1 MAVFNW
7 ALSQEY
13 RCKPLS
19 RLVSLGDTRCSHLGL
34 LGNRKGYPDI
44 FLPYPVVFSKVSGL
58 ASQSN
63 GVTSVNKLSTAS
75 SELSTVAQ
83 SLSTSPPVPAVF
95 PAFPKKDEQPPER
108 RSTEGRE
115 PKRERSDRPEGGF
128 ESTTTRKI
136 FLCGY
141 QKTEFEAET
150 ETETEAAP
158 RLASESAPRLARGDP
173 KPESSGYAGLFIEL
187 KRYKPKGYLS
197 SEQKEWLAYLTE
209 VGYYAT
215 MCRGSYAA
223 ILTLQWYLSSFGLG
237 EGYME
242 FEIDHGVAVPDS
254 LVTRSPRCK
263 YPFDKMKV
271 GDSFHVAAGPL
282 TGATDK
288 IRTRLYQA
296 VSTAHRQLREAG
308 ETDLKMVVGIVGGD
322 DPRGEGVRVHR
333 VS

>member
-1 MAVFNW
+1 M
-7 ALSQEY
+7 
-13 RCKPLS
+13 
-19 RLVSLGDTRCSHLGL
+19 
-34 LGNRKGYPDI
+34 
-44 FLPYPVVFSKVSGL
+44 
-58 ASQSN
+58 
-63 GVTSVNKLSTAS
+63 
-75 SELSTVAQ
+75 
-83 SLSTSPPVPAVF
+83 
-95 PAFPKKDEQPPER
+95 
-108 RSTEGRE
+108 
-115 PKRERSDRPEGGF
+115 
-128 ESTTTRKI
+128 
-136 FLCGY
+136 
-141 QKTEFEAET
+141 
-150 ETETEAAP
+150 
-158 RLASESAPRLARGDP
+158 
-173 KPESSGYAGLFIEL
+173 